1 MASYDVWKLD
11 IPTEEQEELD
21 YPESYEDYYVI
32 LEDDLS
38 DDERLEWDEER
49 AFFARMESESGR

>member
-49 AFFARMESESGR
+49 AFFAKYGE